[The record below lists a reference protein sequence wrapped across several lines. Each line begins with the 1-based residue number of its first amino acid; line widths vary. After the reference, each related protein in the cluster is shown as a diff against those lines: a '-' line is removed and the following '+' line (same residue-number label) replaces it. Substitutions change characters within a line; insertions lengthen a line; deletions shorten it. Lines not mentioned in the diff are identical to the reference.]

1 MNPTRVLVVEDN
13 PADVRLLQ
21 EMLRQASVS
30 DVHLFA
36 AQTLQA
42 GLDMLD
48 AQNFDAALVDLSLP
62 DADGLESLER
72 LQSKAPHLPVI
83 VITGRDDAEMA
94 VQAVREGAQDYLI
107 KGQGDG
113 HLLVRAMRYASER
126 KRTMEQLRRSELHFR
141 SLLENAL
148 DIMTV
153 VDQTGIVR
161 YASPSTERVLGYAP
175 HELSGTSIW
184 RLVNESDAR
193 AALAVYSRSATTS
206 APSPPVEVRV
216 RRKDGTWCVL
226 EAIGKSLLSDP
237 VVAGVVINARDVTER
252 KQAQQRLYEANERLR
267 AVIEASP
274 LAIYVTDTHGRV
286 QSWNKAAERLFGWT
300 EPEVIGRPA
309 PIAGPGPDQGLKE
322 WLDKAL
328 RGEVLVQAEAVRMRK
343 DGSLVDVNIWTA
355 LLRDEAGELQGIVAM
370 VADITERKRLEE
382 QFRHAQKMEAI
393 GRLAGGVAH
402 DFNNLLTVIT
412 GYGQLALNRVS
423 SASPIAD
430 DLREVLGAA
439 DRAASLTKQLLSFSR
454 RQMFEPSV
462 IDLNALVN
470 DMHRMLHRIIG
481 EDIELIL
488 RLSPG
493 LHAVRADRGQIELV
507 LLNLA
512 VNARDAMPDGGQLV
526 IETANTHLGE
536 GGQRNRM
543 MQMSGSCVVLSVTDT
558 GVGMDPKVRAKI
570 FEPFFTTKET
580 GKGTGLGLSTSYGI
594 IRQHGGD
601 IWVYSE
607 PGMGST
613 FKIYLP
619 AAHESPR
626 RISFTPSER
635 TGTGGPETILVVE
648 DEPGVAEIMRESL
661 SEKGYEVLMASAPG
675 DALAVAR
682 KHEGPIHLLL
692 SDMIL
697 NSMHASELSRQIRQ
711 LRPGIKV
718 LYVSG
723 YSHGAAA
730 GQRFIEP
737 DAAFLEK
744 PFAPEAL
751 AGKVREVLGDAAGRA
766 GHNVG
771 NA

>member
-1 MNPTRVLVVEDN
+1 MNPSRVLLVEDN

-21 EMLRQASVS
+21 ELLREASVS
-30 DVHLFA
+30 DVRIIPA
-36 AQTLQA
+36 PTLQA
-42 GLDMLD
+42 GLDLLD
-48 AQNFDAALVDLSLP
+48 LEAFDVALVDLSLP

-72 LQSKAPHLPVI
+72 LQSKAPHLPII
-83 VITGRDDAEMA
+83 VITGRDDSEIAL
-94 VQAVREGAQDYLI
+94 QAVREGAQDYLI

-113 HLLVRAMRYASER
+113 HLLVRSMRYASER
-126 KRTMEQLRRSELHFR
+126 KRTTEQLRRSELHFR

-148 DIMTV
+148 DIITV
-153 VDQTGIVR
+153 VETTGIIR

-175 HELSGTSIW
+175 NELTGTSIW
-184 RLVNESDAR
+184 RLVNEADAR
-193 AALAVYSRSATTS
+193 AALAAYTRLANTS

-216 RRKDGTWCVL
+216 RRKDGTCCIL
-226 EAIGKSLLSDP
+226 EAIGKPLLSDP
-237 VVAGVVINARDVTER
+237 VVAGVVINARDITER
-252 KQAQQRLYEANERLR
+252 KQAQQRLYDANERLR
-267 AVIEASP
+267 AVIEGSP
-274 LAIYVTDTHGRV
+274 LAIYVTDTQGCV
-286 QSWNKAAERLFGWT
+286 QSWNKAAEHLFGWT
-300 EPEVIGRPA
+300 EQEVVGRAA
-309 PIAGPGPDQGLKE
+309 PIAGPDQGLRE

-328 RGEVLVQAEAVRMRK
+328 RGEILVQAEAVRLRK
-343 DGSLVDVNIWTA
+343 DGSSVDVNVWTA
-355 LLRDEAGELQGIVAM
+355 LLRDEAGQLQGIVAM

-382 QFRHAQKMEAI
+382 QFRHAQKMEAV

-423 SASPIAD
+423 SDSPIAA

-454 RQMFEPSV
+454 RQVFEPLV

-481 EDIELIL
+481 EDIKLIL

-493 LHAVRADRGQIELV
+493 LHPVRADRGQIELV

-543 MQMSGSCVVLSVTDT
+543 MQMSGPCVVLSVSDT

-619 AAHESPR
+619 VADETVR
-626 RISFTPSER
+626 RATSTPSE
-635 TGTGGPETILVVE
+635 TMVKGGLETILVVE
-648 DEPGVAEIMRESL
+648 DEPGVAAIMRVSL
-661 SEKGYEVLMASAPG
+661 SEKGYRVLMASAPG

-682 KHEGPIHLLL
+682 KHKGPIHLLL

-697 NSMHASELSRQIRQ
+697 NSTHASELSRQIRE

-718 LYVSG
+718 LYLLG
-723 YSHGAAA
+723 YNYGGAT

-737 DAAFLEK
+737 GAAFLEK
-744 PFAPEAL
+744 PFAPETL
-751 AGKVREVLGDAAGRA
+751 AGKVREVLGDAGGRA
-766 GHNVG
+766 GHNGG
-771 NA
+771 NG

>member
-1 MNPTRVLVVEDN
+1 MNPNRVLLVEDN

-21 EMLRQASVS
+21 EMLREANVS
-30 DVHLFA
+30 DVRLVSA
-36 AQTLQA
+36 PTLQA
-42 GLDMLD
+42 GLDLLD
-48 AQNFDAALVDLSLP
+48 AESFDVALVDLSLP

-72 LQSKAPHLPVI
+72 LQSKAPHLPTI
-83 VITGRDDAEMA
+83 VITGRDDSEIAL
-94 VQAVREGAQDYLI
+94 QAVREGAQDYLI

-113 HLLVRAMRYASER
+113 HLLVRSMRYASER

-148 DIMTV
+148 DIITV
-153 VDQTGIVR
+153 VEPTGIIR
-161 YASPSTERVLGYAP
+161 YASPSIERVLGYAP
-175 HELSGTSIW
+175 HELTGTSIW
-184 RLVNESDAR
+184 RLVNKQDAC
-193 AALAVYSRSATTS
+193 AALAAYTRSANTS
-206 APSPPVEVRV
+206 APSPLVEVRV
-216 RRKDGTWCVL
+216 RRKNGTCCIV
-226 EAIGKSLLSDP
+226 EAIGKSLVSDP
-237 VVAGVVINARDVTER
+237 VVAGVVINARDITER

-267 AVIEASP
+267 AVIEGSP
-274 LAIYVTDTHGRV
+274 LAIYVTDAQGRV
-286 QSWNKAAERLFGWT
+286 QSWNKGAERLFGWT
-300 EPEVIGRPA
+300 EADVIGRPA
-309 PIAGPGPDQGLKE
+309 PLAGPGPDQGLTE

-328 RGEVLVQAEAVRMRK
+328 RGEVLVQAEAVRLRK
-343 DGSLVDVNIWTA
+343 DGSSVDVNVWTA
-355 LLRDEAGELQGIVAM
+355 LLRDEGGELHGIVAM

-382 QFRHAQKMEAI
+382 QFRHAQKMEAV

-423 SASPIAD
+423 SDSPLAA

-454 RQMFEPSV
+454 RQVFEPSV

-493 LHAVRADRGQIELV
+493 LQPVRADRGQIELV

-512 VNARDAMPDGGQLV
+512 VNARDAMPEGGQLV

-543 MQMSGSCVVLSVTDT
+543 MQMSGPCVVLSVTDT

-607 PGMGST
+607 PGQGST

-619 AAHESPR
+619 VADEITRPVTS
-626 RISFTPSER
+626 TPSQ
-635 TGTGGPETILVVE
+635 TITKGGPETILVVE
-648 DEPGVAEIMRESL
+648 DEPGVAAIMRESL
-661 SEKGYEVLMASAPG
+661 SEKGYHVLMASAPG
-675 DALAVAR
+675 DALAVAQEH
-682 KHEGPIHLLL
+682 KGPIHLLL

-697 NSMHASELSRQIRQ
+697 NSMHASELSRQIRE

-723 YSHGAAA
+723 YSYGGEA

-737 DAAFLEK
+737 GVAFLEK

-751 AGKVREVLGDAAGRA
+751 AGKVREVLGDAAGRDD
-766 GHNVG
+766 GDN
-771 NA
+771 